1 MTGPAI
7 DAEAFARLLEITGGD
22 PEFLAELVD
31 TYLQDGA
38 AQVEALRVAATSGD
52 IEGVVRPAHTL
63 KSSSASV
70 GAMPLAEL
78 CRTLEADA
86 RSGHVPDLAARVAA
100 VADAFTAAS
109 AALQAVEQG

>member
-1 MTGPAI
+1 MTGSAI
-7 DAEAFARLLEITGGD
+7 DADAFARLLDITGGD
-22 PEFLAELVD
+22 PEFLADLVD

-38 AQVEALRVAATSGD
+38 AQVDALQGAAAVGD
-52 IEGVVRPAHTL
+52 VEGLVRPAHTL

-86 RSGHVPDLAARVAA
+86 RAGSVPELAARVAA
-100 VADAFTAAS
+100 VASAFAAAS
-109 AALQAVEQG
+109 SELQTSGAG